1 MATAQY
7 TSQTEAPAL
16 LAPRSTPRS
25 TIADS
30 LRYATKFT
38 ILQVVALRQLI
49 GATTLCG
56 ELAGRRASIPRN
68 SKRDAISDND
78 LEYFVSNLV
87 KTPLLKIVLSG
98 NDYQCGRDRNR

>member
-7 TSQTEAPAL
+7 TSQTEATAL
-16 LAPRSTPRS
+16 LAPRSTTRS

-30 LRYATKFT
+30 LWYATKFT
-38 ILQVVALRQLI
+38 ILQVVALTQLI
-49 GATTLCG
+49 GATLIGATTPCG

-78 LEYFVSNLV
+78 LEYFVSNFSED
-87 KTPLLKIVLSG
+87 TAS
-98 NDYQCGRDRNR
+98 RDCVVGE